1 MLRPYRR
8 RRVCLALCLACA
20 PLLQAQT
27 PGEEPAL
34 PLPGEAEQLLE
45 TIRQVLV
52 EAAVDDTVTVVSS
65 AYIDAGGRL
74 IESAY
79 FDTETVVR
87 GVRVLD
93 YLPRDT
99 VAPDP
104 AERLPASLAGL
115 RDGACALA
123 PERHYA
129 PSLRVA
135 AQVELGQG
143 RLNNAQTAALIAQ
156 TTRAIDASV
165 ARSAAWVAVHEDRR
179 LAQANAYERLA
190 SGLQDVAPTDYAL
203 RWSLSEAASAELA
216 PAQRLRQGLETLSS
230 SGRAV
235 LAANPWLPLELA
247 ARTPPVLARFE
258 VELVDLAR
266 NQVLSSRTHSVP
278 LWSGT
283 PALVARAD
291 DLAVLEADLQQQID
305 DFLAAAQ
312 RDHQCGLRQY
322 ALHASP
328 QEPAHYVLRLG
339 TQNGARAGDRF
350 LLVDAPWSGAEDT
363 LNGDLVATM
372 AIAEIVALGPYEAS
386 LAVVAGPSTPGAARI
401 AIAF

>member
-1 MLRPYRR
+1 MMRPRLL
-8 RRVCLALCLACA
+8 RRVCLPLCLACV

-27 PGEEPAL
+27 AAQESAL
-34 PLPGEAEQLLE
+34 PTPGEAEQLLE

-65 AYIDAGGRL
+65 AYIDANGRL

-93 YLPRDT
+93 YLPKDT
-99 VAPDP
+99 AAPDP

-115 RDGACALA
+115 REGVCALA

-129 PSLRVA
+129 PTVLVSAHVA
-135 AQVELGQG
+135 LGHG
-143 RLNNAQTAALIAQ
+143 RLNDAQSAALIAQ

-165 ARSAAWVAVHEDRR
+165 ARSAAWVAVHEDPR
-179 LAQANAYERLA
+179 LAQANAYERLV
-190 SGLQDVAPTDYAL
+190 SGLQDIAPTDYAL
-203 RWSLSEAASAELA
+203 RWSLSEAPSAELA

-230 SGRAV
+230 SGRAL
-235 LAANPWLPLELA
+235 LAANPLLPLELA

-291 DLAVLEADLQQQID
+291 DLAVLETDLQRQID
-305 DFLAAAQ
+305 DFLAAVQ
-312 RDHQCGLRQY
+312 RDHQCGLRQF
-322 ALHASP
+322 ALQASP
-328 QEPAHYVLRLG
+328 QDPAHSVLRLG
-339 TQNGARAGDRF
+339 TQNGARVGDRF
-350 LLVDAPWSGAEDT
+350 LLVQAPWSGAEDT

-372 AIAEIVALGPYEAS
+372 AIAEIVALESYEAT
-386 LAVVAGPSTPGAARI
+386 LAIVAGPLTPGAARI